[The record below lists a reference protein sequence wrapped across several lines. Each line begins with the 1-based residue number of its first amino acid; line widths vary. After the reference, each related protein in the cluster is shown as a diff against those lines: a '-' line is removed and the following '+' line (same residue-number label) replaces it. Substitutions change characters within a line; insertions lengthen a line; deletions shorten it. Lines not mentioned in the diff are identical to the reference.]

1 MEELKGKTF
10 LLKVRSDLFDFLK
23 SGNKNEKVGKVKVF
37 LNKKRDK
44 PEYTFVFNKE
54 KEPKKFSLSYSD
66 TSNFIWFK
74 NEEPKDGGI
83 KINNIDSFGNL
94 IIKEEDKAN
103 DFLKNIYS
111 RENDKTKEIQIKEVK
126 DREKKYVQHEEIKLS
141 SKPFAGRDKKDK
153 KIRIDDNELIEYVKK
168 EVKNNNFVSPKYIS
182 DKYEVPEVQVKTIM
196 EKICDKIPEGNRKCS
211 YKLKPDYED

>member
-1 MEELKGKTF
+1 MEELKNKTF
-10 LLKVRSDLFDFLK
+10 LLKVRYDLFDYLK
-23 SGNKNEKVGKVKVF
+23 SENKHEKVGKLKVF
-37 LNKKRDK
+37 LKKKRDK
-44 PEYTFVFNKE
+44 QEFTFVFNKE
-54 KEPKKFSLSYSD
+54 KEPKKFSLSYNNTSD
-66 TSNFIWFK
+66 FIYFENK
-74 NEEPKDGGI
+74 EAKDGI
-83 KINNIDSFGNL
+83 KINGVDNFGNL

-111 RENDKTKEIQIKEVK
+111 RENNKAKEIQIKEVK

-168 EVKNNNFVSPKYIS
+168 EVKTNNFVNPKLIS

-196 EKICDKIPEGNRKCS
+196 EKICDKIPEGNRKFS